1 MTGIMQSKFQ
11 SLLRSKPVTAVGLVL
26 TFALAATVG
35 VRNYRSASLDFEPW
49 PGSDLLQHPERT
61 LLPGLQRV
69 WFRSQGLRLSGWYI
83 RSRNGAAVIVTH
95 GTNADRTSMLYEM
108 RTLAGAGF
116 GVLAFDWP
124 GDGASTGEI
133 HWGPAERHALT
144 AAIDWLGTR
153 PDVDPERIGGL
164 GFSMGG
170 YVMAQVAAGDSR
182 LRAVVLEALP
192 PSFDE
197 YLDHLHDKWG
207 MLSRM
212 PARWAVRQAG
222 MDTTALAP
230 RNVVA
235 GISPR
240 PILIIGGSDDPVISP
255 AMLRELYDAARE
267 PKQLWLVPQALHGGY
282 SQAAAAEYSRRL
294 LAFFDSGLR
303 R

>member
-1 MTGIMQSKFQ
+1 MQTKFQ
-11 SLLRSKPVTAVGLVL
+11 SLLRSKPAAAVGLVL
-26 TFALAATVG
+26 TLALAATVG
-35 VRNYRSASLDFEPW
+35 MRNYRSASLDFEPW

-69 WFRSQGLRLSGWYI
+69 WFRSQG
-83 RSRNGAAVIVTH
+83 
-95 GTNADRTSMLYEM
+95 
-108 RTLAGAGF
+108 TLAGAGF

-212 PARWAVRQAG
+212 PARWAVDHAG

-230 RNVVA
+230 RSVVA

-240 PILIIGGSDDPVISP
+240 PVLIIGGSDDPVISP

-267 PKQLWLVPQALHGGY
+267 PKQLWLVPRALHGGY
-282 SQAAAAEYSRRL
+282 SQTAAAEYSRRL
-294 LAFFDSGLR
+294 LAFFEAGLR